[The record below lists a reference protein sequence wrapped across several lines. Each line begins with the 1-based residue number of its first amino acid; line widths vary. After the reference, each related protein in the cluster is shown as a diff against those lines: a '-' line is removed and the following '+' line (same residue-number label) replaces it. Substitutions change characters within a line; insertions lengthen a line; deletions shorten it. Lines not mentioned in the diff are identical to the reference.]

1 MLYIYVK
8 DNRIYAKK
16 ETRWHYPW
24 CHEIVCDYK
33 KTDML
38 IREDNTIKLYQDSRQ
53 YRKDKKID
61 TLEEEN
67 KKLREKNKHLSKL
80 AEREIKN
87 KLRKKESE
95 ELTDFDRQKYFSL
108 YGK

>member
-1 MLYIYVK
+1 M
-8 DNRIYAKK
+8 
-16 ETRWHYPW
+16 
-24 CHEIVCDYK
+24 EIICDYK

-38 IREDNTIKLYQDSRQ
+38 IREDNTVKLYTESKQ

-67 KKLREKNKHLSKL
+67 KRLVKQNRDLKTL
-80 AEREIKN
+80 ADREIKS
-87 KLRKKESE
+87 KLRKRGDE
-95 ELTDFDRQKYFSL
+95 EITDFDRQKYFNL

>member
-1 MLYIYVK
+1 MLYVYVK
-8 DNRIYAKK
+8 ENRIYAQRT
-16 ETRWHYPW
+16 ERGHYPW
-24 CHEIVCDYK
+24 CMEILCDYK

-38 IREDNTIKLYQDSRQ
+38 IREDNQIKLYKDSKQ

-67 KKLREKNKHLSKL
+67 KRLRKQNGDLKTL
-80 AEREIKN
+80 ADREIKS
-87 KLRKKESE
+87 KLRKKEE
-95 ELTDFDRQKYFSL
+95 EEITEYDRQKYFSL

>member
-1 MLYIYVK
+1 MEVK
-8 DNRIYAKK
+8 
-16 ETRWHYPW
+16 
-24 CHEIVCDYK
+24 CDYK
-33 KTDML
+33 KTDIL
-38 IREDNTIKLYQDSRQ
+38 IWEDNTVKLYQDSKQ

-67 KKLREKNKHLSKL
+67 KRLVKQNKTLKTV
-80 AEREIKN
+80 ADREIKS
-87 KLRKKESE
+87 KLRKGEDE

>member
-1 MLYIYVK
+1 M
-8 DNRIYAKK
+8 
-16 ETRWHYPW
+16 
-24 CHEIVCDYK
+24 EIICDYQ

-38 IREDNTIKLYQDSRQ
+38 IWEDNQVKLYTESKQ
-53 YRKDKKID
+53 YRKDKHID

-67 KKLREKNKHLSKL
+67 KRLVKQNKDLTRL
-80 AEREIKN
+80 AEREIKS
-87 KLRKKESE
+87 KLRKKENE

>member
-1 MLYIYVK
+1 M
-8 DNRIYAKK
+8 
-16 ETRWHYPW
+16 
-24 CHEIVCDYK
+24 CDYQ

-38 IREDNTIKLYQDSRQ
+38 IREDNTVKLYKDSKQ

-67 KKLREKNKHLSKL
+67 KRLRKQNRDLKTL
-80 AEREIKN
+80 ADREIKS
-87 KLRKKESE
+87 KLRKKGEE
-95 ELTDFDRQKYFSL
+95 ELTDYDRQKYFSL

>member
-1 MLYIYVK
+1 M
-8 DNRIYAKK
+8 
-16 ETRWHYPW
+16 
-24 CHEIVCDYK
+24 EIICDYQ

-38 IREDNTIKLYQDSRQ
+38 IWEDSQVKLYTESKQ
-53 YRKDKKID
+53 YRKDKHID

-67 KKLREKNKHLSKL
+67 KRLVKQNKDLTRL
-80 AEREIKN
+80 AEREIKS
-87 KLRKKESE
+87 KLRKKENE

>member
-1 MLYIYVK
+1 M
-8 DNRIYAKK
+8 
-16 ETRWHYPW
+16 
-24 CHEIVCDYK
+24 EIICDYQ

-38 IREDNTIKLYQDSRQ
+38 IWEDSQVKLYTGSKQ
-53 YRKDKKID
+53 YRKDKHID

-67 KKLREKNKHLSKL
+67 KRLVKQNKDLTRL
-80 AEREIKN
+80 AEREIKS
-87 KLRKKESE
+87 KLRKKENE

>member
-8 DNRIYAKK
+8 NNRIYAKK
-16 ETRWHYPW
+16 EARGHYPW
-24 CHEIVCDYK
+24 CMEIICDYQ

-38 IREDNTIKLYQDSRQ
+38 IREDNQIKLYKDSKQ

-61 TLEEEN
+61 TLEEAN
-67 KKLREKNKHLSKL
+67 KKLKKENWDLKRL
-80 AEREIKN
+80 ADREIKA

-95 ELTDFDRQKYFSL
+95 EVTDFDRQKYFSL

>member
-1 MLYIYVK
+1 MLYVYVK
-8 DNRIYAKK
+8 ENRIYAKR
-16 ETRWHYPW
+16 EERAHYPW
-24 CHEIVCDYK
+24 CMEIICDYQ

-38 IREDNTIKLYQDSRQ
+38 IWEDNQVKLYTESKQ
-53 YRKDKKID
+53 YRKDKHID

-67 KKLREKNKHLSKL
+67 KRLVKQNKDLTRL
-80 AEREIKN
+80 AEREIKS
-87 KLRKKESE
+87 KLIKKENE

>member
-1 MLYIYVK
+1 MLYVYVK
-8 DNRIYAKK
+8 ENRIYAKR
-16 ETRWHYPW
+16 EERAHYPW
-24 CHEIVCDYK
+24 CMEIICDYQ

-38 IREDNTIKLYQDSRQ
+38 IWEDSQVKLYTESKQ
-53 YRKDKKID
+53 YRKDKHID

-67 KKLREKNKHLSKL
+67 KRLVKQNKDLTRL
-80 AEREIKN
+80 AEREIKS
-87 KLRKKESE
+87 KLRKKENE

>member
-1 MLYIYVK
+1 MLYVYVK
-8 DNRIYAKK
+8 ENRIYAKR
-16 ETRWHYPW
+16 EERAHYPW
-24 CHEIVCDYK
+24 CMEIICDYQ

-38 IREDNTIKLYQDSRQ
+38 IWEDNQVKLYTESKQ
-53 YRKDKKID
+53 YRKDKHID

-67 KKLREKNKHLSKL
+67 KRLVKQNKDLTRL
-80 AEREIKN
+80 AEREIKS
-87 KLRKKESE
+87 KLRKKENE

>member
-1 MLYIYVK
+1 MLYVYVK
-8 DNRIYAKK
+8 ENRIYAKR
-16 ETRWHYPW
+16 EERAHYPW
-24 CHEIVCDYK
+24 CMEIICDYQ

-38 IREDNTIKLYQDSRQ
+38 IWEDNQVKLYTESKQ
-53 YRKDKKID
+53 YRKDKHIN

-67 KKLREKNKHLSKL
+67 KRLVKQNKDLTRL
-80 AEREIKN
+80 AEREIKS
-87 KLRKKESE
+87 KLRKKENE

>member
-1 MLYIYVK
+1 MLYVYVK
-8 DNRIYAKK
+8 ENRIYAKR
-16 ETRWHYPW
+16 EERAHYPW
-24 CHEIVCDYK
+24 CMEIICDYQ

-38 IREDNTIKLYQDSRQ
+38 IWEDSQVKLYTESKQ
-53 YRKDKKID
+53 YRKDKHID

-67 KKLREKNKHLSKL
+67 KRLVRQNKDLTRL
-80 AEREIKN
+80 AEREIKS
-87 KLRKKESE
+87 KLRKKENE

>member
-1 MLYIYVK
+1 MLYVYVK
-8 DNRIYAKK
+8 ENRIYAKR
-16 ETRWHYPW
+16 EERAHYPW
-24 CHEIVCDYK
+24 CMEIICDYQ

-38 IREDNTIKLYQDSRQ
+38 IWEDSQVKLYIESKQ
-53 YRKDKKID
+53 YRKDKHID

-67 KKLREKNKHLSKL
+67 KRLVKQNKDLTRL
-80 AEREIKN
+80 AEREIKS
-87 KLRKKESE
+87 KLRKKENE